1 MTILETKNVNY
12 FYQDGDQRRF
22 ILKDTSVSFEKGTF
36 YTILGQSGSGKTTFL
51 SLISAL
57 DAPKDGQVLLN
68 GKDIK
73 EIGYE
78 KYRRNDIGIIFQ
90 SYNLIPYLT
99 AVENVLVPM
108 SITENELPADQRE
121 VAYNLLDYIGIV
133 RTKANRPVNK
143 LSGGEQQRVAIARAL
158 ATNVDIILADEPT
171 GNLDEEME
179 DEIVEI
185 FRTLAHEHGKCVIVV
200 THSKEIA
207 DRSDETLYLR
217 KGRLKKYEWFFS

>member
-1 MTILETKNVNY
+1 MTLLETKNVDY
-12 FYQDGDQRRF
+12 FYQDGDQRRY
-22 ILKDTSVSFEKGTF
+22 ILKETSVSFEKGTF
-36 YTILGQSGSGKTTFL
+36 YAILGQSGSGKTTFL

-57 DAPKDGQVLLN
+57 DSPKSGEILLN

-73 EIGYE
+73 ALGYD
-78 KYRRNDIGIIFQ
+78 KYRRDEISIIFQ

-108 SITENELPADQRE
+108 SITDNKLPDNHRE
-121 VAYNLLDYIGIV
+121 VAYNLLDYIGIT
-133 RTKANRPVNK
+133 RDKADRLVNQ

-179 DEIVEI
+179 QEIVDI
-185 FRTLAHEHGKCVIVV
+185 FKELAHAHNKCVIMV
-200 THSKEIA
+200 THSNEIA
-207 DRSDETLYLR
+207 QQADEMLYLR
-217 KGRLKKYEWFFS
+217 KGVLKPYE